1 VIDQTTDQHERAT
14 QMIDEPVAPPTSQ
27 ELQEEL
33 GLLLRSGRMRDA
45 WRLPVAE
52 ALPRLGLPAA
62 IADATWAGVDWYGPL
77 ELWRGPERDVSDIL
91 FNGPAGDPFFV
102 VERGARADTGVLVH
116 PSWIAWVQ
124 RQLLLRAG
132 KLAPGGAWAGP
143 RAQGVAD
150 GMRFLITTAPYSRD
164 GGTLA
169 IRMLPARW
177 RTLDDLVQG
186 ATLSRDAAEL
196 LLAALEHGASVLVAG
211 ATGSGKTT
219 LTAGFTQELGRRHR
233 LIFVEDGGE
242 LPRAADSVHLEV
254 SSEEPGAFGR
264 AVKDTLRM
272 KPSYIVVGEVRGGE
286 AMAMLQAAATGHP
299 GIGTIHATNVQ
310 GALRNL
316 ERMGMLG
323 LAAEAGGGGQSAA
336 AIVRGLITSDA
347 VNLVVAQ
354 IGKTARGRR
363 SLLAVEEVLRAGAQG
378 QSGDNFPTNPLF
390 QHDPATDTLRRV
402 GNVVADW
409 GLGRY

>member
-1 VIDQTTDQHERAT
+1 MSTTTYPDIPELDGEA
-14 QMIDEPVAPPTSQ
+14 
-27 ELQEEL
+27 LQEEL
-33 GLLLRSGRMRDA
+33 RILTRTGRMGELWA
-45 WRLPVAE
+45 LPVPE
-52 ALPRLGLPAA
+52 ALARLGLAP
-62 IADATWAGVDWYGPL
+62 DYSPATWAAVDWYGPL
-77 ELWRGPERDVSDIL
+77 EQWRLPEREVSDIL
-91 FNGPAGDPFFV
+91 YNGPAADGFVV
-102 VERGARADTGVLVH
+102 VERGARTSTGVRAH
-116 PSWIAWVQ
+116 PSWVAWAQ

-132 KLAPGGAWAGP
+132 KLDPAGDGVWQQR

-150 GMRFLITTAPYSRD
+150 GMRFLITAPPYSRG

-169 IRMLPARW
+169 IRLLPPRW
-177 RTLDDLVQG
+177 RTLDDLVQARTISREAGDVVLAGLRLG
-186 ATLSRDAAEL
+186 AT
-196 LLAALEHGASVLVAG
+196 VLVAG

-219 LTAGFTQELGRRHR
+219 LTAALTQEIGASHR
-233 LIFVEDGGE
+233 LVFVEDGGE

-254 SSEEPGAFGR
+254 DSDEPGAFGR
-264 AVKDTLRM
+264 AVRDTLRM
-272 KPSYIVVGEVRGGE
+272 RPDFTVVGEVRGGE

-347 VNLVVAQ
+347 VNLIVMQLGRV
-354 IGKTARGRR
+354 ARGRR
-363 SLLAVEEVLRAGAQG
+363 AVVAVEEVLRAGAQG
-378 QSGDNFPTNPLF
+378 QCGDGFPTNPLF
-390 QHDPATDTLRRV
+390 QHDPAADALCRV
-402 GNVVADW
+402 GYVAADW

>member
-1 VIDQTTDQHERAT
+1 MYTT
-14 QMIDEPVAPPTSQ
+14 IEPPCAQLTSR
-27 ELQEEL
+27 ELQDEL
-33 GLLLRSGRMRDA
+33 QLLAHTGRMRNA
-45 WRLPVAE
+45 WELPVDE
-52 ALPRLGLPAA
+52 ALARQGLPAE
-62 IADATWAGVDWYGPL
+62 IALATWAGVDWYGPL
-77 ELWRGPERDVSDIL
+77 EQWRGPEREVSDIL
-91 FNGPAGDPFFV
+91 FNGPAGDPFV
-102 VERGARADTGVLVH
+102 VIERGARASTGVVAH

-132 KLAPGGAWAGP
+132 KLDPRGDGVWAAS

-150 GMRFLITTAPYSRD
+150 RMRFLLTAEPYSRD
-164 GGTLA
+164 GGTLS
-169 IRMLPARW
+169 IRMLPAQW
-177 RTLDDLVQG
+177 RSIDDLAQG
-186 ATLSRDAAEL
+186 GALTREAAEVV
-196 LLAALEHGASVLVAG
+196 LAGLERGASVLVAG

-254 SSEEPGAFGR
+254 NSEEPGAFGR
-264 AVKDTLRM
+264 AVKDALRM
-272 KPSYIVVGEVRGGE
+272 KPSFIVVGEVRGGE

-347 VNLVVAQ
+347 VNLIVVQ
-354 IGKTARGRR
+354 IGKSARGRR
-363 SLLAVEEVLRAGAQG
+363 SVLAIEEVLRAGAQG
-378 QSGDNFPTNPLF
+378 QSGDTFPTNPLF
-390 QHDPATDTLRRV
+390 QHDPASDSLRRV